1 MLIKSLL
8 CVRMKQ
14 SNSYR
19 LSIPSEQH
27 YCKQSIIAVFILLAG
42 EAAHRMIQLFA

>member
-1 MLIKSLL
+1 
-8 CVRMKQ
+8 MKL
-14 SNSYR
+14 SNSYG

-27 YCKQSIIAVFILLAG
+27 YRKQSPIAVFILLAG